1 MPTSTSSIVSFDFE
15 YDPGLHGYNNIVKMQ
30 GFYQDSKYYGS
41 IGLLVNK
48 TGLRMS
54 TQSEWTK
61 VCYSGTVY
69 DSTNMSMCIMYVY
82 YK

>member
-1 MPTSTSSIVSFDFE
+1 MPTSTSSIISFDFE
-15 YDPGLHGYNNIVKMQ
+15 YLSGLNGYNSIIKMQ

-41 IGLLVNK
+41 IGLRADK
-48 TGLRMS
+48 TSVRMT

-61 VCYSGTVY
+61 VCYGGTVY
-69 DSTNMSMCIMYVY
+69 DPTNMSICIIHVY